1 MIHEQDFEWK
11 PKVKDRPRFRR
22 AGNKIITYT
31 PPETIAA
38 EEAFASQY
46 DGPLFTQP
54 VAVTFDFHNDRVF
67 MRIEEV
73 EDFTQRTLRG
83 DIDNYLKLCGD
94 ALNTVAYADDRQIVD
109 LRGRKN

>member
-1 MIHEQDFEWK
+1 VIHEQTFEWK

-22 AGNKIITYT
+22 QGKTIVTYT

-54 VAVTFDFHNDRVF
+54 VAVTFDFFNDRVVL
-67 MRIEEV
+67 RIEEV
-73 EDFTQRTLRG
+73 EDFSNRQLRG
-83 DIDNYLKLCGD
+83 DTDNYLKLCGD